1 MPEYSTCCQ
10 YFCGKLNFKTM
21 MNQMNNTDGYRR
33 ELREI
38 EDRIKSIV
46 GPPDHTGYIRA
57 LDGLEPET
65 LDTLENLLDD
75 RKHCLNCLFRST
87 DGEIARF
94 KKLNDPTTVYPA

>member
-1 MPEYSTCCQ
+1 
-10 YFCGKLNFKTM
+10 M

-65 LDTLENLLDD
+65 LDNVNS
-75 RKHCLNCLFRST
+75 K
-87 DGEIARF
+87 
-94 KKLNDPTTVYPA
+94 